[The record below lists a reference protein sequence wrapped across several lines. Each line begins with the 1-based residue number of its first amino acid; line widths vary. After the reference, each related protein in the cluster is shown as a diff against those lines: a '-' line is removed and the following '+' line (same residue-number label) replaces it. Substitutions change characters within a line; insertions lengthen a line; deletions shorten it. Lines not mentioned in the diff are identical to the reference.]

1 MQNNQDRNQT
11 SEADQ
16 DLRLIHPDT
25 LQTARN
31 HGSGPNP
38 DRSQTGQPVE
48 PLSNWYESAVQPVNE
63 DTAVFYRKRY
73 FMMVDRVA
81 LALNKDP
88 DFVSIEDLIENLAAD
103 PALAPGTKTTYRAA
117 IVWALNQPD
126 MDFSAEIRE
135 KGLAL
140 AREYNPRLG
149 SAQAI
154 QMRRSRASARAIPEQ
169 DLGPLLNGLLAA
181 RPSLQNWGAKT
192 TAWLN
197 AGIATGAR
205 PGEWETAFWLDRDR
219 NILRLPNLKLKKQP
233 FFNWR
238 HIPERLLNRADA
250 DLAAMAGAD
259 QANVSAVLEAAERH
273 AELVSRNLAFFDQAE
288 AMVDVNNEV
297 AIENLRRL
305 RAWELRNAGLA
316 WRDVEVP
323 YRWVGAVDAHLS
335 SLQQYLASGDEHTF
349 ERYFNGCRTA
359 LYAACNRAF
368 PDGRKYSL
376 YDTRSTAAANMKAT
390 VGPEVA
396 AMVMGHYMKRKR
408 TIAGHYAGSDRAFRR
423 AGRFAPGLADT
434 QNQRDQAADRAAEQ
448 QSAADTLG
456 TGEARAAAA
465 PDAPTIE

>member
-1 MQNNQDRNQT
+1 MDTNQN
-11 SEADQ
+11 E
-16 DLRLIHPDT
+16 
-25 LQTARN
+25 
-31 HGSGPNP
+31 
-38 DRSQTGQPVE
+38 SQTPADRDLLESQLPLPSDSRGPGAGQNRAQVGTEIPVE
-48 PLSNWYESAVQPVNE
+48 TLSNWYEAAVQPVN
-63 DTAVFYRKRY
+63 DKTAVFYRKRY
-73 FMMVDRVA
+73 FMMIDRVA
-81 LALNKDP
+81 QLLNKDP
-88 DFVSIEDLIENLAAD
+88 DFVSIEDLIESLSGD
-103 PALAPGTKTTYRAA
+103 TTLKPGTKTTYRAA

-126 MDFSAEIRE
+126 LDFSEEVRT
-135 KGLAL
+135 KGLEL
-140 AREYNPRLG
+140 ARAYNPR
-149 SAQAI
+149 SDSSQAV
-154 QMRRSRASARAIPEQ
+154 QQRRSRESARAIPEQ

-181 RPSLQNWGAKT
+181 RSTPQNWAAKT

-219 NILRLPNLKLKKQP
+219 NILRLPNSKLKRQAQ
-233 FFNWR
+233 FNWS

-250 DLAAMAGAD
+250 DLAAMASAD
-259 QANVSAVLEAAERH
+259 LPNVPAVMEAAVRQ
-273 AELVSRNLAFFDQAE
+273 AELVKRNLAFFDQAE
-288 AMVDVNNEV
+288 AMTDVTNEV
-297 AIENLRRL
+297 AIENLCRL

-335 SLQQYLASGDEHTF
+335 SLQQYLAGGEENTF
-349 ERYFNGCRTA
+349 ERYYNGCRTA

-408 TIAGHYAGSDRAFRR
+408 TIKGNYAGSDMAFRK

-434 QNQRDQAADRAAEQ
+434 QNQRDQAADRAGEEHLAAEAGG
-448 QSAADTLG
+448 S
-456 TGEARAAAA
+456 
-465 PDAPTIE
+465 PDAPAADALSPTAE

>member
-1 MQNNQDRNQT
+1 MDTNHNENQT
-11 SEADQ
+11 PAGQDLHETEIPLASAARTTGTGQNPAETGSEA
-16 DLRLIHPDT
+16 
-25 LQTARN
+25 
-31 HGSGPNP
+31 S
-38 DRSQTGQPVE
+38 VE
-48 PLSNWYESAVQPVNE
+48 PLSNWYESAVQPVN
-63 DTAVFYRKRY
+63 DKTAVFYRKRY

-81 LALNKDP
+81 QLLDKDP
-88 DFVSIEDLIENLAAD
+88 DFVSIEDLIHSLSSD
-103 PALAPGTKTTYRAA
+103 SALKPGTKTTYRAA

-126 MDFSAEIRE
+126 MDFSEEVRT
-135 KGLAL
+135 KGLEL
-140 AREYNPRLG
+140 ARTYNPRAG
-149 SAQAI
+149 ANQVV
-154 QMRRSRASARAIPEQ
+154 QQRRSRESARAIPEQ

-181 RPSLQNWGAKT
+181 RSTPQNWAAKT

-219 NILRLPNLKLKKQP
+219 NILRLPNSKLKRQAQ
-233 FFNWR
+233 FNWS

-250 DLAAMAGAD
+250 DLAAMASAD
-259 QANVSAVLEAAERH
+259 LTNVPAVMEAAVRQ
-273 AELVSRNLAFFDQAE
+273 AELVARNLAFFDQAE
-288 AMVDVNNEV
+288 AMTDAHNEL

-335 SLQQYLASGDEHTF
+335 SLHQYLAGGAENTF
-349 ERYFNGCRTA
+349 ERYYNGCRTA
-359 LYAACNRAF
+359 LYAACKRAF
-368 PDGRKYSL
+368 PDGRNYSL

-408 TIAGHYAGSDRAFRR
+408 TINGHYAGPDRAFRK

-434 QNQRDQAADRAAEQ
+434 QNQRDQAADRASEV
-448 QSAADTLG
+448 DL
-456 TGEARAAAA
+456 AA
-465 PDAPTIE
+465 PADGAAPAPSVDSLSTPAE